1 MTTHR
6 APDFKVHFSVEIED
20 IPKAFDILAKH
31 FFLSRCKFGMK
42 AYMLKDW
49 KDKHA
54 SEIAQYS
61 ETVSSV
67 SELSVE
73 RSSVENSILL
83 NSNVKSED
91 QSRVSSLSI
100 DSGWPEHMRGR
111 EITVYIYRYY
121 DLQKHHTIREYGE
134 GGLFKEY
141 PIHVKTENNPYY
153 KSHFME
159 YQHMHPFEMFELEKK
174 HEEPLIF
181 FRKWVQVA
189 EELLEHAGIIN
200 NGCAFGDIPLGGKYA
215 SFRNETFVPLKSREK
230 ELLENQKKEFQT
242 VSVDDYFMY
251 PPNDCGWN
259 ASGNDDAPLVYEALR
274 FNEVRLYDHKKWFG
288 IHEHEE

>member
-1 MTTHR
+1 MIASTNSRSREDQQDQQPTTTTITDTTNKENSPFFIDDEYKLRMTRGEEEEEDFPEMVDHVFNYARLVSDTSKMYQLKNYYAGASNGFVRVYTAEGHKYWLAQAMTTHR

-174 HEEPLIF
+174 
-181 FRKWVQVA
+181 A
-189 EELLEHAGIIN
+189 
-200 NGCAFGDIPLGGKYA
+200 
-215 SFRNETFVPLKSREK
+215 
-230 ELLENQKKEFQT
+230 
-242 VSVDDYFMY
+242 
-251 PPNDCGWN
+251 
-259 ASGNDDAPLVYEALR
+259 
-274 FNEVRLYDHKKWFG
+274 
-288 IHEHEE
+288 